1 MYRNRLWNISFK
13 SGRSFIHLLEIMWKF
28 LVFTDLFTLT
38 CSTESY
44 VLNTFWL
51 PKYKSKIERKIDAL
65 LTITDTLCTHIYP
78 RATSIT
84 LPLPMLFNV
93 LFSFYCYRGAI
104 RFFLLLER
112 KCPEKRNLVF
122 GACATVFH
130 DSYTP
135 TPSYSL
141 HVLIL
146 FRCFVTP

>member
-1 MYRNRLWNISFK
+1 MLKILILTGLLTFHVVIKVMSSTH
-13 SGRSFIHLLEIMWKF
+13 SG
-28 LVFTDLFTLT
+28 
-38 CSTESY
+38 CP
-44 VLNTFWL
+44 NT
-51 PKYKSKIERKIDAL
+51 KTKIERKIDAL
-65 LTITDTLCTHIYP
+65 LTIIDTLCTHIYP

-84 LPLPMLFNV
+84 LPLPMLLNV

-112 KCPEKRNLVF
+112 KCLEKRNLVF

-135 TPSYSL
+135 TPSYRL
-141 HVLIL
+141 HALIL